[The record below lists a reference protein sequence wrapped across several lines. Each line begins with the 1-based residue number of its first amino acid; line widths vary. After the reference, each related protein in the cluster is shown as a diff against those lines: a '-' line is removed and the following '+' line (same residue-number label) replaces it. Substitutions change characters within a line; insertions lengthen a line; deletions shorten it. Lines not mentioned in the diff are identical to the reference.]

1 MTIVTKSS
9 LTLSN
14 VNDGTITHT
23 AWAYSADGKDRFT
36 NVYPNLNLL
45 KNTKSQSYTSTGVAE
60 NTSSFAYPLDGVISD
75 MLNKP
80 LTITYNYEITNSS
93 GTWSGTIRPTYGLGG
108 TNQSVSNTNLSGTH
122 KETINVSGIG
132 FDSYRIVTSGLPTGA
147 KVTITDL
154 KVEFGST
161 ATPHMP
167 SSGEAT
173 TADYPSYIGQYTDF
187 TSTASTDPAK
197 YAPWTIFKGND
208 GKTPYFHTAYSWSAD
223 GKDGFTTVYPNLN
236 LLVNSS
242 AKTKDGFFKNF
253 DKVENDYGEVTIKGT
268 NTWVSKNLWDG
279 FSIKPRDYKPGDNY
293 TMSMDV
299 MFTSWNLP
307 VGTTI
312 TEFWI
317 GQRYSSGGGISSWK
331 QICDIDLPKD
341 PSQMLNQWIRITKT
355 STIPPYVDPAV
366 KTEALFM
373 TKFTGPSEGS
383 YTIRVRKPKQEK
395 GSVATPYMPSS
406 SEVTTTDWP
415 SYIGQYT
422 DFKQANSTNP
432 SDYTWSLIRGN
443 DGKDGANG
451 KDGIAGKDG
460 VGIKATVITYAIST
474 SGTIAPTTG
483 WTSSVP
489 SLVKG
494 QYLWTKTV
502 WTYTDNSSE
511 TGYSVTYISK
521 DGNNGNDGIAGKD
534 GVGILTTTIT
544 YAGSTSGTTAPTSG
558 WTATVPTVAAGSYL
572 WTKTVWTYTDNT
584 SETGYSV
591 AKMGDTGPDGNP
603 GKVIQQNTEPT
614 NKFLDMLW
622 QYTGA
627 EPLNATGI
635 TAQPNMT
642 YVWNGTSWQ
651 IWFLNPA
658 NLQAVN
664 AWITNAMIANAA
676 IDFAKINSATIE
688 NLSAVNVNLGNVKA
702 GKITNEFDYK
712 GDDGKQYKGTTV
724 YDSHKILMDYTIDG
738 QGGMTL
744 SLSPEGLIIKG
755 NTGGTGG
762 SYALDLTK
770 EGLNI
775 SAGPLGNVN
784 LTPGGL
790 VFSSDTEL
798 KTLTLNGVVTAKVY
812 YQRKNGTVFVKGGG
826 NWGNF
831 PDNKTRTLGTIP
843 EGFRPPSDWGA
854 GMNPQGG
861 SRLMSVKINT
871 AGDVGITSDAAQNN
885 VYGEFSM
892 SYPVE

>member
-1 MTIVTKSS
+1 M
-9 LTLSN
+9 
-14 VNDGTITHT
+14 THT
-23 AWAYSADGKDRFT
+23 AYAYSADGM
-36 NVYPNLNLL
+36 N
-45 KNTKSQSYTSTGVAE
+45 
-60 NTSSFAYPLDGVISD
+60 
-75 MLNKP
+75 
-80 LTITYNYEITNSS
+80 
-93 GTWSGTIRPTYGLGG
+93 
-108 TNQSVSNTNLSGTH
+108 
-122 KETINVSGIG
+122 
-132 FDSYRIVTSGLPTGA
+132 
-147 KVTITDL
+147 
-154 KVEFGST
+154 
-161 ATPHMP
+161 
-167 SSGEAT
+167 
-173 TADYPSYIGQYTDF
+173 
-187 TSTASTDPAK
+187 
-197 YAPWTIFKGND
+197 
-208 GKTPYFHTAYSWSAD
+208 
-223 GKDGFTTVYPNLN
+223 GFTTVYPNLN
-236 LLVNSS
+236 LLDGTKDFSGTWENLSAVVNDGFYNGLLVKSQS
-242 AKTKDGFFKNF
+242 AKGTGVLKRLIATRDGDYTFSAYVSSTDGQLPSLIIGKNR
-253 DKVENDYGEVTIKGT
+253 VYLGSVALP
-268 NTWVSKNLWDG
+268 NTG
-279 FSIKPRDYKPGDNY
+279 FS
-293 TMSMDV
+293 
-299 MFTSWNLP
+299 
-307 VGTTI
+307 
-312 TEFWI
+312 
-317 GQRYSSGGGISSWK
+317 WK
-331 QICDIDLPKD
+331 
-341 PSQMLNQWIRITKT
+341 S
-355 STIPPYVDPAV
+355 V
-366 KTEALFM
+366 
-373 TKFTGPSEGS
+373 S
-383 YTIRVRKPKQEK
+383 YTLKGVKAGDELTGRIEK
-395 GSVATPYMPSS
+395 YSDVAGKVSVAGHKWEIGSTATPYMPSS
-406 SEVTTTDWP
+406 SEAKTSDWP

-798 KTLTLNGVVTAKVY
+798 KTLTLNGVVTAKVS
-812 YQRKNGTVFVKGGG
+812 YQRKNGTVFVKGAG

-831 PDNKTRTLGTIP
+831 EANKERFVGTLP
-843 EGFRPPSDWGA
+843 VGFRPSVDWPS
-854 GMNPQGG
+854 GMNAMGG
-861 SRLMSVKINT
+861 SQSMSAKVAADGGI
-871 AGDVGITSDAAQNN
+871 GITCNIKKDG
-885 VYGEFSM
+885 VYGGFSM
-892 SYPVE
+892 SFPVE

>member
-1 MTIVTKSS
+1 MTIVTKNS

-132 FDSYRIVTSGLPTGA
+132 FDSYRIVTSGLPAGT
-147 KVTITDL
+147 KVTIINL
-154 KVEFGST
+154 KLEFGSI
-161 ATPHMP
+161 ATPYMP
-167 SSGEAT
+167 STSEVKT
-173 TADYPSYIGQYTDF
+173 SDYPIYRGEYSDYS
-187 TSTASTDPAK
+187 STASIDPSK
-197 YAPWTIFKGND
+197 YSWGLIKGSD
-208 GKTPYFHTAYSWSAD
+208 SYTHTAYSWSAD
-223 GKDGFTTVYPNLN
+223 GADGFTTIYPNLN
-236 LLVNSS
+236 LGDNTKTFVGAEGDNNLTGSIRIDPATQKTQNGDFYYLTAKATRDNYDWFRFYLIPDLGTPNMTKVTVKPNAKYTFSVLLKGTGQHTIYAYNSWTAPNTPWS
-242 AKTKDGFFKNF
+242 LQINLTSEWKLYTFTVTSKDVIPNNNVQFFIRSNEGTEINLKKP
-253 DKVENDYGEVTIKGT
+253 KVE
-268 NTWVSKNLWDG
+268 
-279 FSIKPRDYKPGDNY
+279 
-293 TMSMDV
+293 
-299 MFTSWNLP
+299 
-307 VGTTI
+307 
-312 TEFWI
+312 
-317 GQRYSSGGGISSWK
+317 
-331 QICDIDLPKD
+331 
-341 PSQMLNQWIRITKT
+341 
-355 STIPPYVDPAV
+355 
-366 KTEALFM
+366 
-373 TKFTGPSEGS
+373 EGS
-383 YTIRVRKPKQEK
+383 T
-395 GSVATPYMPSS
+395 ATPYMPSS
-406 SEVTTTDWP
+406 SEVTTADWP

-422 DFKQANSTNP
+422 DFMQADSTNP

-798 KTLTLNGVVTAKVY
+798 KTLTLNGVVTAKVS
-812 YQRKNGTVFVKGGG
+812 YQRKNGTVFVKGAG

-831 PDNKTRTLGTIP
+831 EANKERFVGTLP
-843 EGFRPPSDWGA
+843 VGFRPSVDWPS
-854 GMNPQGG
+854 GMNAMGG
-861 SRLMSVKINT
+861 SQSMSAKV
-871 AGDVGITSDAAQNN
+871 AADGGLGITCDIKKDG
-885 VYGEFSM
+885 VYGGFSM
-892 SYPVE
+892 SFPVE

>member
-1 MTIVTKSS
+1 MTIVASNS

-23 AWAYSADGKDRFT
+23 AYAYSADGTDR
-36 NVYPNLNLL
+36 
-45 KNTKSQSYTSTGVAE
+45 
-60 NTSSFAYPLDGVISD
+60 
-75 MLNKP
+75 
-80 LTITYNYEITNSS
+80 
-93 GTWSGTIRPTYGLGG
+93 
-108 TNQSVSNTNLSGTH
+108 
-122 KETINVSGIG
+122 
-132 FDSYRIVTSGLPTGA
+132 
-147 KVTITDL
+147 
-154 KVEFGST
+154 
-161 ATPHMP
+161 
-167 SSGEAT
+167 
-173 TADYPSYIGQYTDF
+173 
-187 TSTASTDPAK
+187 
-197 YAPWTIFKGND
+197 
-208 GKTPYFHTAYSWSAD
+208 
-223 GKDGFTTVYPNLN
+223 FTTVYPNLN

-307 VGTTI
+307 AGTTL

-317 GQRYSSGGGISSWK
+317 GQRYSSGGGISSYK
-331 QICDIDLPKD
+331 QICAIDLPKD

-366 KTEALFM
+366 NTEALFM

-395 GSVATPYMPSS
+395 GSVATPYMQSV
-406 SEVTTTDWP
+406 SEVTTADYP

-422 DFKQANSTNP
+422 DFTSTASTDP
-432 SDYTWSLIRGN
+432 TKYAPWTVFKGN
-443 DGKDGANG
+443 DGKDGT
-451 KDGIAGKDG
+451 GI
-460 VGIKATVITYAIST
+460 
-474 SGTIAPTTG
+474 
-483 WTSSVP
+483 
-489 SLVKG
+489 
-494 QYLWTKTV
+494 Q
-502 WTYTDNSSE
+502 
-511 TGYSVTYISK
+511 
-521 DGNNGNDGIAGKD
+521 
-534 GVGILTTTIT
+534 TTTIT

-558 WTATVPTVAAGSYL
+558 WTSTIPTVAAGSYL

-798 KTLTLNGVVTAKVY
+798 KTLTLNGVVTAKVS
-812 YQRKNGTVFVKGGG
+812 YQRKNGVVFVKGGG

-831 PDNKTRTLGTIP
+831 EANKSRIVGTLP
-843 EGFRPPSDWGA
+843 VGFRPPVDWPS
-854 GMNPQGG
+854 GMNSMGG
-861 SRLMSVKINT
+861 SQSMS
-871 AGDVGITSDAAQNN
+871 ASVGADGGLSITCDIKKDGA
-885 VYGEFSM
+885 YGAFSM